1 MAIDKLVPQYLNSDA
16 DQKLVKSVEMTDN
29 LNVRISNDAEGT
41 AGVIKNVKG
50 TEVVSAKSAQD
61 AFPAGDNR
69 VIGSVA
75 NEKNKEI
82 LFLVWNE
89 NNDHGIYRMNIAT
102 GRYEK
107 LYEDAVLNF
116 QKYAYVDCDVI
127 INEDEETLFY
137 WTDNENPPMK
147 VNINRLVFANY
158 PSSLYSGTDEEKL
171 ISLTVAKAPPL
182 SPPSYNIVNNTDL
195 KENNIKNNVFQFAYK
210 YVYTDGEHSALSP
223 YSTLSVSSSQ
233 YKDGFITDSAKNFF
247 NQINVFVKNSTADVK
262 EIRVY
267 AKELNTGT
275 FFQIE
280 NLDNNVSGGVQTA
293 RFSNNKIGVPLSIDE
308 VNKVYDNVPQKAK
321 SLSIANNRLMFG
333 NYSEGYSNVSTSVDT
348 VVNYENT
355 PLVYNIPVTISTAIG
370 VVAAELNFSDIPS
383 VVLEASKIY
392 LNFTFSIKNLKI
404 SEMDVFALANNTAI
418 DGYVK
423 YKDSNNSTD
432 IETKQFQLSV
442 VKASTG
448 IKGDLNDILIKEV
461 VDIPAGSTIA
471 QVKQLVQDKIGLKKH
486 YSMMTPIKGEDAYS
500 ILNTSGS
507 TPFTTQSGRFE
518 GRIEFKMS
526 NSTSSGNKEL
536 YNLRPERAELQ
547 LVDFFKSGSKKVDII
562 ETSTIVLDLTAPE
575 FAVRRGFISLTKKIF
590 NGGTFLNSDFDYGRS
605 FKAGSSHK
613 LGLLYFDDRNRASGV
628 QELDSVHVKHFNS
641 RTDENGLKGK
651 SSIVARISH
660 NAPAWAKKWSFAYTG
675 IGEKELKLF
684 YSVNGAFVPKFFPKN
699 SGLSAYNKTI
709 YLSLNGLFG
718 KNSSY
723 TKVSGADIE
732 YKFEKG
738 DKLRIVSFDGG
749 TSPYEFDVLG
759 FKTLNE
765 DVDSNPI
772 LSQITKNSIEAT
784 TGEFLIIKENTEAS
798 GLSSDA
804 IISNTSNWFSNC
816 IIEIYRSRKIP
827 DEKVYYQIGKTYD
840 VVSGNH
846 VGETRPS
853 SLSVFIDNVSIYN
866 GDKLLYSL
874 DKLFKG
880 DTLVT
885 SSGNIVVG
893 NTWYYGGYYYAYF
906 NDKNVPALPNDVYNN
921 VTINETNAVVSI
933 NQGDVHFRPRALFA
947 INNQIT
953 DEEFKEANTY
963 NAIIDY
969 IEDYSVSDF
978 FDSKSSSIGKP
989 FAHIPDAKTI
999 KRKSSITYS
1008 DAFVIDSD
1016 RLNLSSFNL
1025 SLANWSDLDISYGS
1039 IDRLIPR
1046 GDALTVLQESKASQ
1060 LPIGRNLIEYASG
1073 DAGVTVSKNVL
1084 GIPSYYAGDFGTSGN
1099 PESAVERFGVV
1110 YYADSKAG
1118 KVIRL
1123 SADGITPISEKG
1135 MDSFF
1140 QDSFKRILE
1149 SSSNIKIIGGF
1160 DPDNGEYI
1168 LTVEPNYLSSVT
1180 IGSDVY
1186 EVSVDSEDNVIAN
1199 QINYTSS
1206 TIIWNSLGS
1215 LWNVYCGNWEDA
1227 GNGVIFIDQLNTGGG
1242 IFIDDELAGSSATI
1256 TIVITDSSYS
1266 FIAIG
1271 QINLSTNVITFP
1283 STTCGEETITVG
1295 TSEQENSGFTIAY
1308 KHKEGVWGSKYSFK
1322 PTNYVNINNE
1332 LYSFNNND
1340 SGLMWKHNVNETR
1353 NNFYGTQYESII
1365 ESVSNYN
1372 PSMVKVFEAL
1382 GIEGSG
1388 TWSGLLTNLTQST
1401 TLGATDFDTREGNRY
1416 AMIPRDT
1423 LVSTGHQIYL
1433 GKVESISGDKITF
1446 TTPVNTLPFVIG
1458 DDLYTAVGSTLT
1470 DTTINITGITDKKT
1484 IQCSSTVVNTS
1495 VGDNIFV
1502 QHNSR
1507 VDGDPMRDVFL
1518 KIKLTSSDTTPF
1530 EVHALSLSY
1539 DRSRLHNDR
1548 VN

>member
-1 MAIDKLVPQYLNSDA
+1 MAIDKLVPQYLNSDT

-29 LNVRISNDAEGT
+29 LNVRVSQDDAGT
-41 AGVIKNVKG
+41 DGVIKNIKG
-50 TEVVSAKSAQD
+50 TDVVGPRRVGD
-61 AFPAGDNR
+61 TFPTGYNR

-89 NNDHGIYRMNIAT
+89 NSDHGIYRMDITN
-102 GRYEK
+102 GSYQK
-107 LYEDAVLNF
+107 LYQDSVLNF
-116 QKYAYVDCDVI
+116 QKFSYASCDI
-127 INEDEETLFY
+127 IVNEEEESLFY
-137 WTDNENPPMK
+137 WTDNINPPMK
-147 VNINRLVFANY
+147 VNVNRLITSDY
-158 PSSLYSGTDEEKL
+158 PVSFYSGTNEEKL
-171 ISLTVAKAPPL
+171 LSLTVAKAPPL
-182 SPPSYNIVNNTDL
+182 SPPSYNIVNNSSL
-195 KENNIKNNVFQFAYK
+195 KENNINDKVFQFAYK
-210 YVYTDGEHSALSP
+210 YVYIDGEHSSLSP
-223 YSTLSVSSSQ
+223 YSTLSASNSQ
-233 YKDGFITDSAKNFF
+233 YKDGFVTDGAKNFF
-247 NQINVFVKNSTADVK
+247 NQINVFVKNSIADVK

-280 NLDNNVSGGVQTA
+280 NLDNNTSGGVQTA
-293 RFSNNKIGVPLSIDE
+293 KFSNNKIGVPLSLDE

-321 SLSIANNRLMFG
+321 SLSITNNRLMYG
-333 NYSEGYSNVSTSVDT
+333 NYSEGYPNVDAAVETLT
-348 VVNYENT
+348 NYDNT
-355 PLVYNIPVTISTAIG
+355 PIVYNIPVTISTA
-370 VVAAELNFSDIPS
+370 VTVTADLDFSAVPS
-383 VVLEASKIY
+383 TIIEDSKIY
-392 LNFTFSIKNLKI
+392 LNFTFSMKNLKI
-404 SEMDVFALANNTAI
+404 SEMDAFANPDNTAI

-432 IETKQFQLSV
+432 IETDQFTLAV

-448 IKGDLNDILIKEV
+448 IKGDLNDVLIKEV
-461 VDIPAGSTIA
+461 IDIPAGSTIA

-500 ILNTSGS
+500 ILNTGGS

-518 GRIEFKMS
+518 GRIEFEMS
-526 NSTSSGNKEL
+526 NSTSAGNSEL
-536 YNLRPERAELQ
+536 YSLRPEKAELQ
-547 LVDFFKSGSKKVDII
+547 LVDFFKSGSKKVDIL

-575 FAVRRGFISLTKKIF
+575 FATRRGFVSLNKKIF

-628 QELDSVHVKHFNS
+628 QELDSVYVKHFNE
-641 RTDENGLKGK
+641 RTDEDNLKGR
-651 SSIVARISH
+651 SSIVARILH
-660 NAPAWAKKWSFAYTG
+660 NAPSWAKKWSFAYTG
-675 IGEKELKLF
+675 MGEKELKLF
-684 YSVNGAFVPKFFPKN
+684 YSINGAFIPKFFPEN
-699 SGLSAYNKTI
+699 SGLSSYNKTI

-784 TGEFLIIKENTEAS
+784 TGEFLIIKENTAAT
-798 GLSSDA
+798 GLSSEA

-816 IIEIYRSRKIP
+816 VIEIYRSRKIP

-840 VVSGNH
+840 IVDGNH
-846 VGETRPS
+846 IGETRPS
-853 SLSVFIDNVSIYN
+853 SLSIFIDNLSIYN

-885 SSGNIVVG
+885 SSGNVVVG
-893 NTWYYGGYYYAYF
+893 NTWYYDGYYYAYF
-906 NDKNVPALPNDVYNN
+906 DDKNVPALPNDVYNN
-921 VTINETNAVVSI
+921 VTISETNPVVSI

-969 IEDYSVSDF
+969 VEDYSVSDF

-989 FAHIPDAKTI
+989 FAYIPDAKTI
-999 KRKSSITYS
+999 KRKASITYS
-1008 DAFVIDSD
+1008 DAFALDSD
-1016 RLNLSSFNL
+1016 RLPLSSFNL
-1025 SLANWSDLDISYGS
+1025 SLANWSDLDLMNGG
-1039 IDRLIPR
+1039 IDAMVNR

-1060 LPIGRNLIEYASG
+1060 IPISRNLIEYANG
-1073 DAGVTVSKNVL
+1073 DAGVSVSRKVL
-1084 GIPSYYAGDFGTSGN
+1084 GNVSYYAGNFGTSGN
-1099 PESAVERFGVV
+1099 PESVVERFGVV
-1110 YYADSKAG
+1110 YYTDASAA

-1135 MDSFF
+1135 MSSFF
-1140 QDSFKRILE
+1140 ENLFGNLLSNTQNPRIV
-1149 SSSNIKIIGGF
+1149 GGF
-1160 DPDNGEYI
+1160 DPDNDEYI
-1168 LTVEPNYLSSVT
+1168 ITVEPSFKNTIT
-1180 IGSDVY
+1180 IGDEANTVPVN
-1186 EVSVDSEDNVIAN
+1186 ENGNITFDNIT
-1199 QINYTSS
+1199 YSSS
-1206 TIIWNSLGS
+1206 TA
-1215 LWNVYCGNWEDA
+1215 LWNTLNVDFNVFCGEWQDT
-1227 GNGVIFIDQLNTGGG
+1227 GNGIVFLDQVFTSQGVIV
-1242 IFIDDELAGSSATI
+1242 DDELNGSTATI
-1256 TIVITDSSYS
+1256 NVVVTDSSYS
-1266 FIAIG
+1266 FVFIATL
-1271 QINLSTNVITFP
+1271 NLSTGELIIP
-1283 STTCGEETITVG
+1283 STTCDG
-1295 TSEQENSGFTIAY
+1295 TSITIGTASSAGNGLTISY
-1308 KHKEGVWGSKYSFK
+1308 KHKKGIWGSKYSFK
-1322 PTNYVNINNE
+1322 PTSYVNLNNT
-1332 LYSFNNND
+1332 LYSFKDTD
-1340 SGLMWKHNVNETR
+1340 SGLMWRHNVNETR
-1353 NNFYGTQYESII
+1353 NNFYGTQYSSVI

-1372 PSMVKVFEAL
+1372 PSMVKVFESLA
-1382 GIEGSG
+1382 IEGNG

-1401 TLGATDFDTREGNRY
+1401 TLSTTDFDVREGNRY

-1423 LVSTGHQIYL
+1423 LISTGHQIYI
-1433 GKVESISGDKITF
+1433 GKVESVSGDAVTF

-1458 DDLYTAVGSTLT
+1458 DDLYTAVGSALT
-1470 DTTINITGITDKKT
+1470 DTTMNILNINGRKS
-1484 IQCSSTVVNTS
+1484 IQCTSTVANIN